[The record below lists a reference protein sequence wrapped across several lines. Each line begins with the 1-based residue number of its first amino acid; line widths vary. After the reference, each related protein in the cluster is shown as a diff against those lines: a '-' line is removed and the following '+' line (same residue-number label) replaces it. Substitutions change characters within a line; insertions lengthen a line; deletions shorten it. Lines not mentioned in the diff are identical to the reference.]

1 MKRTFQRVLFD
12 GREPFQICFLT
23 TVAANVFIGA
33 EFNTSI
39 DRRTGI
45 HASFLK
51 SGRLGHPT
59 NRVNNLLKIH
69 SLQAVRR
76 EARRLD
82 TPKVGRYHS
91 RFRFQHGTSPSV
103 MFESLSDKL
112 KRTLKNLRGEGVL
125 TKEHVDAALREIRL
139 ALLEADVN
147 YKVAKDFIASVQQK
161 AEGQQVW
168 QELKP
173 SEQVVKI
180 VFDELVE
187 LLGGQSSRLV
197 FTKQLP
203 NTVMVVGLQGSGKTT
218 STGKI
223 ARWLAKNQER
233 KPLLLSVDVYRPA
246 AREQL
251 KVIAKATGQQIFEY
265 PESNDPLTLVREA
278 QRHAQQTGFD
288 TLLID
293 TAGRLHIDDEL
304 MEELVQ
310 IKNETRPVE
319 ILFVADA
326 MTGQDAVRSAEEF
339 HRRVGIT
346 GVILTKMDGDA
357 RGGAA
362 LSIKQVTGQPVKF
375 VGVGE
380 RYDALEPFYPD
391 RVAQRIL
398 GMGDVLSLIEEVQAK
413 VDQDE
418 AEEQLKKLQKNEFTL
433 DDFRS
438 QLRQVKKLG
447 SFSKIMKLLPDQ
459 LLGGMGM
466 PQLNEEQ
473 SAMMEKELKR
483 TEAIIDS
490 MTWEERN
497 DHRIL
502 NANRRRRI
510 ARGSGTNVAAVNQL
524 IKQYVEMRQMMRQLS
539 SSGLFGGGGLKSKM
553 LRKMTGMPD
562 MAGFS
567 GDDGEL
573 PQLPSG
579 PFGQASP
586 AGPSK
591 KKHKKKRKKRRR

>member
-1 MKRTFQRVLFD
+1 
-12 GREPFQICFLT
+12 
-23 TVAANVFIGA
+23 
-33 EFNTSI
+33 
-39 DRRTGI
+39 
-45 HASFLK
+45 
-51 SGRLGHPT
+51 
-59 NRVNNLLKIH
+59 
-69 SLQAVRR
+69 
-76 EARRLD
+76 
-82 TPKVGRYHS
+82 
-91 RFRFQHGTSPSV
+91 

-112 KRTLKNLRGEGVL
+112 KRTLKSLRGEGVL
-125 TKEHVDAALREIRL
+125 TKEHVDVALREIRL

-147 YKVAKDFIASVQQK
+147 YKVAKDFISSVKEK

-197 FTKQLP
+197 FTKQIP
-203 NTVMVVGLQGSGKTT
+203 NAVMIVGLQGSGKTT
-218 STGKI
+218 SSGKI
-223 ARWLAKNQER
+223 ARWLALNQER

-251 KVIAKATGQQIFEY
+251 KVIAKATGQQIFEQ
-265 PESNDPLTLVREA
+265 PETNDPLTLVRA
-278 QRHAQQTGFD
+278 ALKHAQQTGFD

-293 TAGRLHIDDEL
+293 TAGRLHIDDAL
-304 MEELVQ
+304 MDELVM
-310 IKNETRPVE
+310 IKRETRPSE

-326 MTGQDAVRSAEEF
+326 MTGQDAVKSAEEF

-346 GVILTKMDGDA
+346 GVVLTKMDGDA

-380 RYDALEPFYPD
+380 KYDALEPFYPD

-413 VDQDE
+413 VDQSE

-459 LLGGMGM
+459 LLGGIGM
-466 PQLNEEQ
+466 PQLDDEQ
-473 SAMMEKELKR
+473 TKLMEKELRR
-483 TEAIIDS
+483 TESIIDS
-490 MTWEERN
+490 MTREERG
-497 DHRIL
+497 DHKIL

-510 ARGSGTNVAAVNQL
+510 ARGSGTSVAEVNQL
-524 IKQYVEMRQMMRQLS
+524 IKQYSEMRQMMRQLS
-539 SSGLFGGGGLKSKM
+539 SSGMFGGSGLKGKM
-553 LRKMTGMPD
+553 MRRITGMPD
-562 MAGFS
+562 LGGLAGN
-567 GDDGEL
+567 GDD
-573 PQLPSG
+573 LPSLS
-579 PFGQASP
+579 AAP
-586 AGPSK
+586 ARKKQK
-591 KKHKKKRKKRRR
+591 KKKKKRRR

>member
-1 MKRTFQRVLFD
+1 
-12 GREPFQICFLT
+12 
-23 TVAANVFIGA
+23 
-33 EFNTSI
+33 
-39 DRRTGI
+39 
-45 HASFLK
+45 
-51 SGRLGHPT
+51 
-59 NRVNNLLKIH
+59 
-69 SLQAVRR
+69 
-76 EARRLD
+76 
-82 TPKVGRYHS
+82 
-91 RFRFQHGTSPSV
+91 

-147 YKVAKDFIASVQQK
+147 YKVAKDFIASVKEK

-180 VFDELVE
+180 VYDELVDM
-187 LLGGQSSRLV
+187 LGGQSSRLV
-197 FTKQLP
+197 FTKQIP
-203 NTVMVVGLQGSGKTT
+203 NVVMIVGLQGSGKTT

-223 ARWLAKNQER
+223 ARWLAQNQQR
-233 KPLLLSVDVYRPA
+233 KPLLLSTDVYRPA

-251 KVIAKATGQQIFEY
+251 RVIAKATGQSIFEK
-265 PESNDPLTLVREA
+265 PETNDPLELTREA
-278 QRHAQQTGFD
+278 LKQARDVGYD

-310 IKNETRPVE
+310 IKRETHPVE

-339 HRRVGIT
+339 HARIGIT
-346 GVILTKMDGDA
+346 GVVLTKMDGDA

-380 RYDALEPFYPD
+380 KYDALEPFYPD

-398 GMGDVLSLIEEVQAK
+398 GMGDVLSLIEEVQDK
-413 VDQDE
+413 IDQSD
-418 AEEQLKKLQKNEFTL
+418 AEEQLKKLQKNQFTL

-447 SFSKIMKLLPDQ
+447 SFSKILKMLPDQ
-459 LLGGMGM
+459 LLGGVGM
-466 PQLNEEQ
+466 PDLTDEQ
-473 SAMMEKELKR
+473 TEQMEKEMRR

-490 MTWEERN
+490 MTREERLN
-497 DHRIL
+497 HIIL

-510 ARGSGTNVAAVNQL
+510 ARGSGTTVAQVNSL
-524 IKQYVEMRQMMRQLS
+524 IKQYTEMRRMMQGMFS
-539 SSGLFGGGGLKSKM
+539 GGGLRGKM
-553 LRKMTGMPD
+553 MRR
-562 MAGFS
+562 MAGIPGMDA
-567 GDDGEL
+567 GDGDPMMAGL
-573 PQLPSG
+573 
-579 PFGQASP
+579 P
-586 AGPSK
+586 AGPSRK
-591 KKHKKKRKKRRR
+591 KKKNKKRRR

>member
-1 MKRTFQRVLFD
+1 
-12 GREPFQICFLT
+12 
-23 TVAANVFIGA
+23 
-33 EFNTSI
+33 
-39 DRRTGI
+39 
-45 HASFLK
+45 
-51 SGRLGHPT
+51 
-59 NRVNNLLKIH
+59 
-69 SLQAVRR
+69 
-76 EARRLD
+76 
-82 TPKVGRYHS
+82 
-91 RFRFQHGTSPSV
+91 

-147 YKVAKDFIASVQQK
+147 YKVAKDFIASVKEK

-168 QELKP
+168 LELKP

-197 FTKQLP
+197 FTKTSP
-203 NTVMVVGLQGSGKTT
+203 NVVMIVGLQGSGKTT

-223 ARWLAKNQER
+223 ARWLSQNQQR
-233 KPLLLSVDVYRPA
+233 KPLLLSTDVYRPA

-251 KVIAKATGQQIFEY
+251 KVIAKATGQSIFEK
-265 PESNDPLTLVREA
+265 PETNDPLDLTRSAL
-278 QRHAQQTGFD
+278 QHARDTGYD

-304 MEELVQ
+304 MEELVT
-310 IKNETRPVE
+310 IKSETHPVE

-339 HRRVGIT
+339 HSRVGIT
-346 GVILTKMDGDA
+346 GVVLTKMDGDA

-380 RYDALEPFYPD
+380 KYDALEPFYPD

-398 GMGDVLSLIEEVQAK
+398 GMGDVLSLIEHVQDK
-413 VDQDE
+413 IDQDDAE
-418 AEEQLKKLQKNEFTL
+418 AQLKKLQKNQFTL
-433 DDFRS
+433 DDFRG

-447 SFSKIMKLLPDQ
+447 SFSKILKLLPDQ
-459 LLGGMGM
+459 LLGGVGM
-466 PQLNEEQ
+466 PALTDEQ
-473 SAMMEKELKR
+473 SEMMEKEMKR

-490 MTWEERN
+490 MTRAERMN
-497 DHRIL
+497 HLML

-510 ARGSGTNVAAVNQL
+510 ARGSGTTVQQVNAL
-524 IKQYVEMRQMMRQLS
+524 IKQYTEMRRMMQQLS
-539 SSGLFGGGGLKSKM
+539 SSGMFGGGGLGSKVM
-553 LRKMTGMPD
+553 RRMTGMPNMD
-562 MAGFS
+562 FGNGDPMMAG
-567 GDDGEL
+567 L
-573 PQLPSG
+573 
-579 PFGQASP
+579 P
-586 AGPSK
+586 AGPSRK
-591 KKHKKKRKKRRR
+591 KKKKKKRRR

>member
-1 MKRTFQRVLFD
+1 
-12 GREPFQICFLT
+12 
-23 TVAANVFIGA
+23 
-33 EFNTSI
+33 
-39 DRRTGI
+39 
-45 HASFLK
+45 
-51 SGRLGHPT
+51 
-59 NRVNNLLKIH
+59 
-69 SLQAVRR
+69 
-76 EARRLD
+76 
-82 TPKVGRYHS
+82 
-91 RFRFQHGTSPSV
+91 

-168 QELKP
+168 QQLKP

-197 FTKQLP
+197 FTKQIP

-218 STGKI
+218 SIGKI
-223 ARWLAKNQER
+223 ARWLAMNQDR

-251 KVIAKATGQQIFEY
+251 RVIAKATGQQIFED
-265 PESNDPLTLVREA
+265 PQPNDPLTLVREA
-278 QRHAQQTGFD
+278 HKHAQQTGFD

-304 MEELVQ
+304 MEELVS
-310 IKNETRPVE
+310 IKSETHPVE

-339 HRRVGIT
+339 HKRIGIT
-346 GVILTKMDGDA
+346 GVVLTKMDGDA

-362 LSIKQVTGQPVKF
+362 LSIKQVIGQPVKF

-380 RYDALEPFYPD
+380 KYDALEPFYPD

-398 GMGDVLSLIEEVQAK
+398 GMGDVLSLIEEVQSK

-418 AEEQLKKLQKNEFTL
+418 AESQLKKLQQNQFTL

-447 SFSKIMKLLPDQ
+447 SFSKILKLLPDQ
-459 LLGGMGM
+459 LLGGVGM
-466 PQLNEEQ
+466 PDLTDEQ
-473 SAMMEKELKR
+473 SEMMEKEMRR

-490 MTWEERN
+490 MTREERVN
-497 DHRIL
+497 HMIL

-510 ARGSGTNVAAVNQL
+510 ARGSGTTVAQVNSL
-524 IKQYVEMRQMMRQLS
+524 IKQYTEMRRMMQ
-539 SSGLFGGGGLKSKM
+539 
-553 LRKMTGMPD
+553 GM
-562 MAGFS
+562 FS
-567 GDDGEL
+567 GGCGVGKRCGTARV
-573 PQLPSG
+573 SG
-579 PFGQASP
+579 MSTGD
-586 AGPSK
+586 AGP
-591 KKHKKKRKKRRR
+591 R

>member
-1 MKRTFQRVLFD
+1 
-12 GREPFQICFLT
+12 
-23 TVAANVFIGA
+23 
-33 EFNTSI
+33 
-39 DRRTGI
+39 
-45 HASFLK
+45 
-51 SGRLGHPT
+51 
-59 NRVNNLLKIH
+59 
-69 SLQAVRR
+69 
-76 EARRLD
+76 
-82 TPKVGRYHS
+82 
-91 RFRFQHGTSPSV
+91 

-147 YKVAKDFIASVQQK
+147 YKVAKDFIASVKAK

-168 QELKP
+168 LELKP

-197 FTKQLP
+197 FTKTIP
-203 NTVMVVGLQGSGKTT
+203 NVVMIVGLQGSGKTT

-223 ARWLAKNQER
+223 ARWLAQNQDR
-233 KPLLLSVDVYRPA
+233 KPLLLSTDVYRPA

-251 KVIAKATGQQIFEY
+251 KVIAQATGQSIFEK
-265 PESNDPLTLVREA
+265 PETNDPLELTRAAL
-278 QRHAQQTGFD
+278 QQARDVGYD

-304 MEELVQ
+304 MEELVS
-310 IKNETRPVE
+310 IKSETHPVE

-339 HRRVGIT
+339 HRRIGIT
-346 GVILTKMDGDA
+346 GVVLTKMDGDA

-362 LSIKQVTGQPVKF
+362 LSIKQVIGQPVKF

-380 RYDALEPFYPD
+380 KYDALEPFYPD

-398 GMGDVLSLIEEVQAK
+398 GMGDVLSLIEQVQDK

-418 AEEQLKKLQKNEFTL
+418 AEAQLKKLQKNQFTL

-447 SFSKIMKLLPDQ
+447 SFSKILKLLPDQ
-459 LLGGMGM
+459 LLGGVGM
-466 PQLNEEQ
+466 PDLTDEQ
-473 SAMMEKELKR
+473 TELMEKELRR

-490 MTWEERN
+490 MTGEERAN
-497 DHRIL
+497 HLIL

-510 ARGSGTNVAAVNQL
+510 ARGSGTTVAQVNSL
-524 IKQYVEMRQMMRQLS
+524 IKQYTEMRRMMQGMFS
-539 SSGLFGGGGLKSKM
+539 GGGLRGKM
-553 LRKMTGMPD
+553 MRRMAGMQGMEGDGGDAMMSGMSGMGGMP
-562 MAGFS
+562 G
-567 GDDGEL
+567 L
-573 PQLPSG
+573 PGS
-579 PFGQASP
+579 SRR
-586 AGPSK
+586 K
-591 KKHKKKRKKRRR
+591 KKKKKKRR

>member
-1 MKRTFQRVLFD
+1 
-12 GREPFQICFLT
+12 
-23 TVAANVFIGA
+23 
-33 EFNTSI
+33 
-39 DRRTGI
+39 
-45 HASFLK
+45 
-51 SGRLGHPT
+51 
-59 NRVNNLLKIH
+59 
-69 SLQAVRR
+69 
-76 EARRLD
+76 
-82 TPKVGRYHS
+82 
-91 RFRFQHGTSPSV
+91 

-147 YKVAKDFIASVQQK
+147 YKVAKDFIASVKEK

-180 VFDELVE
+180 VFDELVQ

-197 FTKQLP
+197 FTRQIP
-203 NTVMVVGLQGSGKTT
+203 NVVMIVGLQGSGKTT

-223 ARWLAKNQER
+223 ARWLAKNQDR

-251 KVIAKATGQQIFEY
+251 KVIAKATGQQIFEQS
-265 PESNDPLTLVREA
+265 ETNDPLTLVRGA
-278 QRHAQQTGFD
+278 YQHAKQVGFD

-304 MEELVQ
+304 MEELER
-310 IKNETRPVE
+310 IKAETHPVE

-339 HRRVGIT
+339 HRRIGIT
-346 GVILTKMDGDA
+346 GVVLTKMDGDA

-362 LSIKQVTGQPVKF
+362 LSIKQVIGQPVKF

-380 RYDALEPFYPD
+380 KYDALEPFYPD

-398 GMGDVLSLIEEVQAK
+398 GMGDVLSLIEQVQDK

-418 AEEQLKKLQKNEFTL
+418 AEAQLRKLQKNQFTL

-447 SFSKIMKLLPDQ
+447 SFSKILKLLPDQ
-459 LLGGMGM
+459 LLGGVGM
-466 PQLNEEQ
+466 PDLTDEQ
-473 SAMMEKELKR
+473 TEMMEKEMKR

-490 MTWEERN
+490 MTGEERSN
-497 DHRIL
+497 HLIL
-502 NANRRRRI
+502 NANRRRLI
-510 ARGSGTNVAAVNQL
+510 ARGSGTTVAQVNAL
-524 IKQYVEMRQMMRQLS
+524 IKQYTEMRRMMQGMFS
-539 SSGLFGGGGLKSKM
+539 GGGLRGKM
-553 LRKMTGMPD
+553 MRR
-562 MAGFS
+562 MAGIPGME
-567 GDDGEL
+567 GDGGDAMMPGL
-573 PQLPSG
+573 
-579 PFGQASP
+579 P
-586 AGPSK
+586 AGLAGSSRK
-591 KKHKKKRKKRRR
+591 KKKKKKKRR

>member
-1 MKRTFQRVLFD
+1 
-12 GREPFQICFLT
+12 
-23 TVAANVFIGA
+23 
-33 EFNTSI
+33 
-39 DRRTGI
+39 
-45 HASFLK
+45 
-51 SGRLGHPT
+51 
-59 NRVNNLLKIH
+59 
-69 SLQAVRR
+69 
-76 EARRLD
+76 
-82 TPKVGRYHS
+82 
-91 RFRFQHGTSPSV
+91 

-147 YKVAKDFIASVQQK
+147 YKVAKDFISSVKEK

-180 VFDELVE
+180 VFDELVQ

-197 FTKQLP
+197 FTKQIP
-203 NTVMVVGLQGSGKTT
+203 NVVMIVGLQGSGKTT

-223 ARWLAKNQER
+223 ARWLAKNQDR
-233 KPLLLSVDVYRPA
+233 KPLLVSVDVYRPA

-251 KVIAKATGQQIFEY
+251 KVIARATGQQIFEQS
-265 PESNDPLTLVREA
+265 ETNDPLTLVREA
-278 QRHAQQTGFD
+278 YKHAQQVGFD

-293 TAGRLHIDDEL
+293 TAGRLHIDDDLMDEL
-304 MEELVQ
+304 ER
-310 IKNETRPVE
+310 IKAETHPVE

-346 GVILTKMDGDA
+346 GVVLTKMDGDA

-362 LSIKQVTGQPVKF
+362 LSIKQVIGQPVKF

-380 RYDALEPFYPD
+380 KYDALEPFYPD

-398 GMGDVLSLIEEVQAK
+398 GMGDVLSLIEEVQSK
-413 VDQDE
+413 VDQSE
-418 AEEQLKKLQKNEFTL
+418 AEEQLRKLQKNEFTL

-466 PQLNEEQ
+466 PQLTDEQ
-473 SAMMEKELKR
+473 SAVMEKELKR

-490 MTWEERN
+490 MTRLERT

-510 ARGSGTNVAAVNQL
+510 ARGSGTTVAAVNQL
-524 IKQYVEMRQMMRQLS
+524 IKQYSEMRQMMRQLS
-539 SSGLFGGGGLKSKM
+539 GSGLFGGGGGLKGKM
-553 LRKMTGMPD
+553 MRRVAG
-562 MAGFS
+562 MAGVPDL
-567 GDDGEL
+567 GGLADGNGSEL
-573 PQLPSG
+573 PARQLP
-579 PFGQASP
+579 P
-586 AGPSK
+586 GPSRK
-591 KKHKKKRKKRRR
+591 KLKRKRKKKRR

>member
-1 MKRTFQRVLFD
+1 
-12 GREPFQICFLT
+12 
-23 TVAANVFIGA
+23 
-33 EFNTSI
+33 
-39 DRRTGI
+39 
-45 HASFLK
+45 
-51 SGRLGHPT
+51 
-59 NRVNNLLKIH
+59 
-69 SLQAVRR
+69 
-76 EARRLD
+76 
-82 TPKVGRYHS
+82 
-91 RFRFQHGTSPSV
+91 

-147 YKVAKDFIASVQQK
+147 YKVAKDFIASVKEK

-180 VFDELVE
+180 VYDELVD

-197 FTKQLP
+197 FTRQIP
-203 NTVMVVGLQGSGKTT
+203 NVVMIVGLQGSGKTT

-223 ARWLAKNQER
+223 ARWLSANQDR
-233 KPLLLSVDVYRPA
+233 KPLLVSVDVYRPA

-251 KVIAKATGQQIFEY
+251 KVIARATGQQIFEQT
-265 PESNDPLTLVREA
+265 ETSDPLTLVREA
-278 QRHAQQTGFD
+278 FKHAQQTGFD

-293 TAGRLHIDDEL
+293 TAGRLHIDEELMDEL
-304 MEELVQ
+304 VK
-310 IKNETRPVE
+310 IKAETHPVE

-346 GVILTKMDGDA
+346 GVVLTKMDGDA

-362 LSIKQVTGQPVKF
+362 LSIKQVIGQPVKF

-380 RYDALEPFYPD
+380 KYDALEPFYPE

-398 GMGDVLSLIEEVQAK
+398 GMGDVLSLIEEVQSK
-413 VDQDE
+413 VDQSE

-459 LLGGMGM
+459 LLGGIGM
-466 PQLNEEQ
+466 PQMDEEQ
-473 SAMMEKELKR
+473 TKEMEQELKR
-483 TEAIIDS
+483 TESIIDS
-490 MTWEERN
+490 MTTEERT
-497 DHRIL
+497 DHRVL

-510 ARGSGTNVAAVNQL
+510 ARGSGTNVAEVNKL
-524 IKQYVEMRQMMRQLS
+524 IKQYTEMRQMMRQLT
-539 SSGLFGGGGLKSKM
+539 SSGMFGGSGLKGKM
-553 LRKMTGMPD
+553 MRR
-562 MAGFS
+562 MAGIPNMEGLAGIE
-567 GDDGEL
+567 GDDDQ
-573 PQLPSG
+573 PAPFPSLG
-579 PFGQASP
+579 AAP
-586 AGPSK
+586 AGPSRK
-591 KKHKKKRKKRRR
+591 KLKKKRKKKRR

>member
-1 MKRTFQRVLFD
+1 
-12 GREPFQICFLT
+12 
-23 TVAANVFIGA
+23 
-33 EFNTSI
+33 
-39 DRRTGI
+39 
-45 HASFLK
+45 
-51 SGRLGHPT
+51 
-59 NRVNNLLKIH
+59 
-69 SLQAVRR
+69 
-76 EARRLD
+76 
-82 TPKVGRYHS
+82 
-91 RFRFQHGTSPSV
+91 

-147 YKVAKDFIASVQQK
+147 YKVAKDFIASVKEK

-180 VFDELVE
+180 VFDELVQ

-197 FTKQLP
+197 FTRQIP
-203 NTVMVVGLQGSGKTT
+203 NVVMIVGLQGSGKTT

-223 ARWLAKNQER
+223 ARWLALNQER

-251 KVIAKATGQQIFEY
+251 RVIAKATGQQIFEQS
-265 PESNDPLTLVREA
+265 ETNDPLTLVREA
-278 QRHAQQTGFD
+278 YKHAQQVGFD

-293 TAGRLHIDDEL
+293 TAGRLHIDDDLMVEL
-304 MEELVQ
+304 ER
-310 IKNETRPVE
+310 IKAETRPVE
-319 ILFVADA
+319 VLFVADA

-346 GVILTKMDGDA
+346 GVVLTKMDGDA

-380 RYDALEPFYPD
+380 KYDALEPFYPD

-413 VDQDE
+413 VDQSE

-433 DDFRS
+433 SDFRS
-438 QLRQVKKLG
+438 QLGQVKKLG

-459 LLGGMGM
+459 LLGGIGM
-466 PQLNEEQ
+466 PQLTDEQ
-473 SAMMEKELKR
+473 SALMEKELKR

-490 MTWEERN
+490 MTQLERS

-510 ARGSGTNVAAVNQL
+510 ARGSGTTVAEVNQL
-524 IKQYVEMRQMMRQLS
+524 IKQYTEMRQMMRQFS
-539 SSGLFGGGGLKSKM
+539 ASGLFGGGGGLKGKVM
-553 LRKMTGMPD
+553 RRVAGMAGVPD
-562 MAGFS
+562 MSGFGN
-567 GDDGEL
+567 GDGGEDL
-573 PQLPSG
+573 PALPA
-579 PFGQASP
+579 P
-586 AGPSK
+586 GPSRK
-591 KKHKKKRKKRRR
+591 KVKKKRKKKRH

>member
-1 MKRTFQRVLFD
+1 
-12 GREPFQICFLT
+12 
-23 TVAANVFIGA
+23 
-33 EFNTSI
+33 
-39 DRRTGI
+39 
-45 HASFLK
+45 
-51 SGRLGHPT
+51 
-59 NRVNNLLKIH
+59 
-69 SLQAVRR
+69 
-76 EARRLD
+76 
-82 TPKVGRYHS
+82 
-91 RFRFQHGTSPSV
+91 

-147 YKVAKDFIASVQQK
+147 YKVAKDFIVSVKEK
-161 AEGQQVW
+161 AERQQVW

-180 VFDELVE
+180 VYDELVD

-197 FTKQLP
+197 FTKQIP
-203 NTVMVVGLQGSGKTT
+203 NVVMIVGLQGSGKTT

-223 ARWLAKNQER
+223 ARWLAANQDR

-251 KVIAKATGQQIFEY
+251 KVIARATGQQIFEQT
-265 PESNDPLTLVREA
+265 ETNDPLTLVREA
-278 QRHAQQTGFD
+278 FKHAQQTGFD
-288 TLLID
+288 TLIID
-293 TAGRLHIDDEL
+293 TAGRLHIDEELMDEL
-304 MEELVQ
+304 AN
-310 IKNETRPVE
+310 IKAETHPVE

-339 HRRVGIT
+339 HRRIGIT
-346 GVILTKMDGDA
+346 GVVLTKMDGDA

-362 LSIKQVTGQPVKF
+362 LSIRQVTGQPVKF

-380 RYDALEPFYPD
+380 KYDALEPFYPD

-413 VDQDE
+413 VDQSE

-459 LLGGMGM
+459 LLGGVGM
-466 PQLNEEQ
+466 PQLDDEQ
-473 SAMMEKELKR
+473 TKQMEQELRR
-483 TEAIIDS
+483 TESIIDS
-490 MTWEERN
+490 MTREERI

-510 ARGSGTNVAAVNQL
+510 ARGSGTNVAEVNKL
-524 IKQYVEMRQMMRQLS
+524 IKQYTEMRQMMRQLS
-539 SSGLFGGGGLKSKM
+539 SSGLFGGSGLKGKM
-553 LRKMTGMPD
+553 MRRMAGMPD
-562 MAGFS
+562 MAGFGGMG
-567 GDDGEL
+567 GDDEEMPSF
-573 PQLPSG
+573 PQLG
-579 PFGQASP
+579 GAP
-586 AGPSK
+586 AGPSRK
-591 KKHKKKRKKRRR
+591 KLKKKRKKKRR

>member
-1 MKRTFQRVLFD
+1 
-12 GREPFQICFLT
+12 
-23 TVAANVFIGA
+23 
-33 EFNTSI
+33 
-39 DRRTGI
+39 
-45 HASFLK
+45 
-51 SGRLGHPT
+51 
-59 NRVNNLLKIH
+59 
-69 SLQAVRR
+69 
-76 EARRLD
+76 
-82 TPKVGRYHS
+82 
-91 RFRFQHGTSPSV
+91 

-147 YKVAKDFIASVQQK
+147 YKVAKDFVAAVKEK

-168 QELKP
+168 LELKP

-187 LLGGQSSRLV
+187 LLGGQSSLLV
-197 FTKQLP
+197 FTKTAP
-203 NTVMVVGLQGSGKTT
+203 NVVMIVGLQGSGKTT

-223 ARWLAKNQER
+223 ARWLSLNQQR
-233 KPLLLSVDVYRPA
+233 KPLLLSTDVYRPA

-251 KVIAKATGQQIFEY
+251 KVIAKATGQSIFEK
-265 PESNDPLTLVREA
+265 PETNDPIELTRSAL
-278 QRHAQQTGFD
+278 QHARDTGYD

-304 MEELVQ
+304 MEELVT
-310 IKNETRPVE
+310 IKSETHPVE

-339 HRRVGIT
+339 HARIGIT
-346 GVILTKMDGDA
+346 GVVLTKMDGDA

-380 RYDALEPFYPD
+380 KYDALEPFYPD

-398 GMGDVLSLIEEVQAK
+398 GMGDVLSLIEEVQDK
-413 VDQDE
+413 IDQTDAE
-418 AEEQLKKLQKNEFTL
+418 AQLKKLQRNQFSL

-447 SFSKIMKLLPDQ
+447 SLSKILKLLPDQ
-459 LLGGMGM
+459 LLGGVGM
-466 PQLNEEQ
+466 PDLTDEQ
-473 SAMMEKELKR
+473 SEMMEKELKR

-490 MTWEERN
+490 MTREERMN
-497 DHRIL
+497 HMIL

-510 ARGSGTNVAAVNQL
+510 ARGSGTTVQQVNSL
-524 IKQYVEMRQMMRQLS
+524 IKQYTEMRRMMQGMFS
-539 SSGLFGGGGLKSKM
+539 GGGLRGKM
-553 LRKMTGMPD
+553 MRR
-562 MAGFS
+562 MAGLQG
-567 GDDGEL
+567 GDGGNGEPMMAGL
-573 PQLPSG
+573 
-579 PFGQASP
+579 P
-586 AGPSK
+586 AGLPGSSRRK
-591 KKHKKKRKKRRR
+591 KKKKKRRR